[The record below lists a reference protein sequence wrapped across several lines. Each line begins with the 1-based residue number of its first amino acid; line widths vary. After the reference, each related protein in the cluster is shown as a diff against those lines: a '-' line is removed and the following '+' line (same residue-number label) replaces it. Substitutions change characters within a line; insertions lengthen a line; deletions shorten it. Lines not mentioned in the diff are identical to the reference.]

1 MENNIFTKRTF
12 LLLLTGI
19 GLVLFWRGIWEVS
32 AQFMPEEI
40 SLIVGLIILISVALY
55 QKRQFFQFF
64 GG

>member
-12 LLLLTGI
+12 FLLLTGI

-32 AQFMPEEI
+32 ERFIPDWG
-40 SLIVGLIILISVALY
+40 SLIIGLAVLISVAAY

>member
-19 GLVLFWRGIWEVS
+19 GLVLFWRGIWDVS
-32 AQFMPEEI
+32 ARFIPDYI
-40 SLIVGLIILISVALY
+40 SLIIGLAVLISVAVY

>member
-12 LLLLTGI
+12 FLLLTGV
-19 GLVLFWRGIWEVS
+19 GLVLFWRGIWDVS
-32 AQFMPEEI
+32 ARFMPDYI
-40 SLIVGLIILISVALY
+40 SLIIGLAVLILVAVY

>member
-12 LLLLTGI
+12 FLLLTGI
-19 GLVLFWRGIWEVS
+19 GLVLFWRGIWDVS
-32 AQFMPEEI
+32 ARFIPDWS
-40 SLIVGLIILISVALY
+40 SLIIGLAVLISVAVY

>member
-1 MENNIFTKRTF
+1 MENNLLTKRTF

-32 AQFMPEEI
+32 ARFMPDYI
-40 SLIVGLIILISVALY
+40 SMIVGVIILILVALY